1 MLSMCRTVKP
11 FSLLAFVL
19 FAALNFSHAQR
30 LNIDSLLSRLSM
42 ASEDTNKVL
51 LLHQIAD
58 EYSFNQIDSSIYY
71 YRLARNLSIKL
82 RYTRGLILYM
92 RDRQHLMNI
101 QGQFDSSMIL
111 CLQAAELSRQI
122 GDDNLLASALGN
134 LGSVYLY
141 TGDKERAID
150 YYLQCAALLEKLGD
164 KRRLAILY
172 TNLGINYQRLKQHAN
187 ALSYGQKAID
197 MTRELGSK
205 GDLGIALSNHAVT
218 LIDMN
223 RSAEALPLLEDA
235 LQISRETNHT
245 RLQLS
250 VLINMAGTLE
260 EQREDRQKFKEYI
273 DEALRLSRQLDEKIG
288 LAISLRC
295 LGDYYFDEGD
305 LARARE
311 YALQSLQ
318 ITREFENPEDQVKS
332 LTLLSYISAVDG
344 DMAAYRGYRLQSDT
358 LRNRLVN
365 QDLAKNIKEL
375 ELKYETR
382 KKEDQILQLQ
392 QFGQLQALTIRQKN
406 IMNGIL
412 TGVVLIIFVTGA
424 LFYRNYRQRQLLQQ
438 QTIRELQTERQ
449 LLATDAVLQGQEDER
464 SRLARD
470 LHDGLGGILSG
481 AKFTFDAMKD
491 NMIMTSE
498 NQKAFTRGMDLLES
512 SIRELRRVA
521 HNMMPESLVRT
532 GLPQAV
538 RDLCADFQQPHVS
551 IIYQE
556 YGLENVQFK
565 QSVSITV
572 YRIIQEL
579 LNNALKHAQASE
591 IIVQLSFHDKL
602 LQLTVEDNGKGL
614 PTGQITP
621 PRGMGWSN
629 IRSRVEYLNG
639 TIDMN
644 SVDGKG
650 TSVTI
655 TLPV

>member
-1 MLSMCRTVKP
+1 MNRLVKP
-11 FSLLAFVL
+11 LFVCSILFFSTFHLLRAQK
-19 FAALNFSHAQR
+19 LNV
-30 LNIDSLLSRLSM
+30 DSLISRLSLV
-42 ASEDTNKVL
+42 SEDTNKVL

-58 EYSFNQIDSSIYY
+58 EYSLNHLDSAIYY
-71 YRLARNLSIKL
+71 YRLARNLSAKL
-82 RYTRGLILYM
+82 GYTRGLILYM

-101 QGQFDSSMIL
+101 QGQYDSALIL
-111 CLQAAELSRQI
+111 CLNAAELARKM

-150 YYLQCAALLEKLGD
+150 YYLQCGALLEKLGD
-164 KRRLAILY
+164 SKRLAILY
-172 TNLGINYQRLKQHAN
+172 TNLGINYQRLKQHVN
-187 ALSYGQKAID
+187 AASYGQKAID
-197 MTRELGSK
+197 LSRQVGNK
-205 GDLGIALSNHAVT
+205 GNLGIALSNQAVT

-223 RSAEALPLLEDA
+223 RSAEALPLLEEA
-235 LQISRETNHT
+235 LQISRETNHI
-245 RLQLS
+245 RLQLG

-260 EQREDRQKFKEYI
+260 ERREDRQKFKEYI
-273 DEALRLSRQLDEKIG
+273 DEALRLSRQMDEKTG

-295 LGDYYFDEGD
+295 LGDYYFHEGD
-305 LARARE
+305 LSKARE
-311 YALQSLQ
+311 YSLQSLQ
-318 ITREFENPEDQVKS
+318 ITREFENPEDEVKA
-332 LTLLSYISAVDG
+332 LTLLSYVSAVDG
-344 DMAAYRGYRLQSDT
+344 DMDAYRAYRLQGDT
-358 LRNRLVN
+358 LRSRLVN
-365 QDLAKNIKEL
+365 QDLAKNINEL
-375 ELKYETR
+375 ELKYQTR

-392 QFGQLQALTIRQKN
+392 QLGTLQALTIRQKN

-412 TGVVLIIFVTGA
+412 TGVVLIVMMTGG

-491 NMIMTSE
+491 NMIMTPE

-538 RDLCADFQQPHVS
+538 RDLCGDFQQHHLNIV
-551 IIYQE
+551 YQE

-579 LNNALKHAQASE
+579 LNNVLKHAQASE
-591 IIVQLSFHDKL
+591 IIVQLSCHDKL
-602 LQLTVEDNGKGL
+602 LQLTVEDNGKGF
-614 PTGQITP
+614 PKEQISP
-621 PRGMGWSN
+621 SRGMGWSN

-644 SVDGKG
+644 SVEGKG

>member
-1 MLSMCRTVKP
+1 MHRIILPHSM
-11 FSLLAFVL
+11 LAFL
-19 FAALNFSHAQR
+19 LLTILYQANAQTLNMDSLRQR
-30 LNIDSLLSRLSM
+30 LHY

-51 LLHQIAD
+51 LLHRIAD
-58 EYSFNQIDSSIYY
+58 EYSYNQMDSATYY
-71 YRLARNLSIKL
+71 YRMARNLSEKL
-82 RYTRGLILYM
+82 GYKRGLILYM

-101 QGQFDSSMIL
+101 QGQYDSALIL
-111 CLQAAELSRQI
+111 CLRAAELSREI
-122 GDDNLLASALGN
+122 GDDYLLASALGN
-134 LGSVYLY
+134 LGSVHLY
-141 TGDKERAID
+141 IGDKEKAID
-150 YYLQCAALLEKLGD
+150 YYLQSADLLEKLGD

-187 ALSYGQKAID
+187 ALAYGEKAIEL
-197 MTRELGSK
+197 TRQLGSK

-223 RSAEALPLLEDA
+223 RRKEALPLLEEA
-235 LQISRETNHT
+235 LKISRETNYT

-260 EQREDRQKFKEYI
+260 EERTDRQKFKVYI
-273 DEALRLSRQLDEKIG
+273 DEALRLSRQMDEKTG

-295 LGDYYFDEGD
+295 LGDYYFHEGD
-305 LARARE
+305 LTNARE
-311 YALQSLQ
+311 YTLQSLQ
-318 ITREFENPEDQVKS
+318 VTREFENPEDEVKA
-332 LTLLSYISAVDG
+332 LTLLSYIAAVQG
-344 DMAAYRGYRLQSDT
+344 DLEAYGSYRMQSDT
-358 LRNRLVN
+358 LRSRLVN
-365 QDLAKNIKEL
+365 QDMARNIKDL
-375 ELKYETR
+375 EVKYETR
-382 KKEDQILQLQ
+382 KKEDQIVQLQ
-392 QFGQLQALTIRQKN
+392 QLGQLQALTIRQKN

-412 TGVVLIIFVTGA
+412 TGVVLIIMVTGG

-491 NMIMTSE
+491 NMIMTAE
-498 NQKAFTRGMDLLES
+498 NQKAFSRGMDLLET

-538 RDLCADFQQPHVS
+538 RDLCADYQQHHVN

-556 YGLENVQFK
+556 YGLDDVQFK

-579 LNNALKHAQASE
+579 LNNALRHAQASA
-591 IIVQLSFHDKL
+591 IIVQLSYHNNL
-602 LQLTVEDNGKGL
+602 LQLTVEDNGKGF
-614 PTGQITP
+614 PKQQTSP
-621 PRGMGWSN
+621 SRGMGWAN

-644 SVDGKG
+644 SSEGKG

-655 TLPV
+655 TLPL